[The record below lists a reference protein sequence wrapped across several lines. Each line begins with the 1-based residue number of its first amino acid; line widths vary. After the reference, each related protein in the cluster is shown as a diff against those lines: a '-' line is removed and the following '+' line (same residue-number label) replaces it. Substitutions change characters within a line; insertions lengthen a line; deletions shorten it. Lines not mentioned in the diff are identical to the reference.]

1 MRGSPFLILCVN
13 GVIVNKR
20 SEQKWNINIGTIIF
34 GALALYMIILLVIT
48 VTTKHVTPYMVT
60 SGTLSRNETYTAVAV
75 RQEHLVNAQASG
87 YVKYYVP
94 DGARI
99 KQDGVVCSLN
109 SSQQTTG
116 VQLLQSGDLEQ
127 LRDLSSRYVKAYTPS
142 NFLSVYDYK
151 YAMNATV
158 LEDAVST
165 DVTGISSRADT
176 AGIVVYTR
184 DGYEDLTVEAVDD
197 DLFRNITYQKEQLR
211 TDGIVTVDTPLYRL
225 VTDEIW
231 SVVIPVTDR
240 QYASLSTRS
249 TVKVK
254 FSKDG
259 NTERGDI
266 ILLEQNGS
274 KFVQIKLYRGMVRYC
289 SDRFLN
295 IELVTNTESGL
306 KLPVSAI
313 THKEFYTIPTAYMFD
328 KTGYGTAHF
337 LKEYTDEE
345 GNLVTDYIEA
355 ELYEETEETEHSP
368 ALFYVDKS
376 EFQEGDVLVM
386 PDSSERYTIGDTASL
401 EGVYCTNKGYADFRK
416 IVMLEQ
422 NDEFCLVESG
432 TSYGIAQFDYIAKE
446 ADRIREDTVVTGL
459 AK

>member
-1 MRGSPFLILCVN
+1 MCVS

-48 VTTKHVTPYMVT
+48 VTTDRVTPYMVT
-60 SGTLSRNETYTAVAV
+60 SGTLSKNETYTAVAI

-87 YVKYYVP
+87 YVRYYVP
-94 DGARI
+94 DSARI

-109 SSQQTTG
+109 SSQQTAG
-116 VQLLQSGDLEQ
+116 VQLLQSGDLSQ
-127 LRDLSSRYVKAYTPS
+127 LRDLSSRYVHAYNPN

-151 YAMNATV
+151 YAMNSTV
-158 LEDAVST
+158 LEDTVST
-165 DVTGISSRADT
+165 EVTGISSRADA
-176 AGIVVYTR
+176 AGIVAYTA
-184 DGYEDLTVEAVDD
+184 DGFEDLTVEDVDD

-211 TDGIVTVDTPLYRL
+211 TDGMVDVDTPLYRL

-274 KFVQIKLYRGMVRYC
+274 KFVQIRLYRGMVRYC
-289 SDRFLN
+289 GDRFLD

-313 THKEFYTIPTAYMFD
+313 THKEFYTIPAAYKFAES
-328 KTGYGTAHF
+328 GYGTAFF
-337 LKEYTDEE
+337 LKESMDEE
-345 GNLVTDYIEA
+345 GNLVTDSVEA
-355 ELYEETEETEHSP
+355 ELYEETEETEYSP
-368 ALFYVDKS
+368 ALYYVDKS
-376 EFQEGDVLVM
+376 DFQEGDVLVM
-386 PDSSERYTIGDTASL
+386 PDSSERYTIRDTASL

-422 NDEFCLVESG
+422 NDEFCLVETG
-432 TSYGIAQFDYIAKE
+432 TSYGIAQYDYIAKE